1 MVGHVSVIP
10 TWSRPPKVWTLGIFA
25 AVMNMHSRPLL
36 IASLCVPLLASAQLM
51 PDADAKDQMK
61 YDVKYLASDLL
72 EGRETG
78 MPGEKLAVDY
88 IARKFGNVGLMP
100 YGDKASYLQAFT
112 FKAQPV
118 LGPMNTMQLGRRKL
132 KQGEQFFPMP
142 FSASGAARGKIYK
155 VGYAIQA
162 PELKHED
169 LKDLV
174 LTDRIAAIAISSP
187 DGTHPHS
194 KYLAYQDLKA
204 RAEKVIA
211 LGAVGI
217 VFYNDDEN
225 ATAPEP
231 TLSPK
236 VLPLSV
242 PAVFLTGRQYED
254 LLVDNN
260 PCVINVDIIREERTG
275 YNVVGLLD
283 NGAANVVVI
292 GAHLDHLGW
301 GDEGS
306 LHRGERAIHNGA
318 DDNASGIA
326 VMMQLAR
333 DLAEMDEARTN
344 DYLFIAFSGE
354 EKGLY
359 GSNYW
364 TKNPTVPIAELN
376 YMINLDMVGRLDS
389 TGTIGI
395 NGVGTSPA
403 WEEVPRVLVGDLK
416 VKTTTSGI
424 GPSDHTSFFLQG
436 VPAIHFFT
444 GTHADYH
451 KPSDDED
458 KINYE
463 GMLRI
468 TRYIESL
475 VTSLSDDGK
484 IAFTKTEEVNTENT
498 PRFKVTLGVV
508 PDYLYDG
515 KGMRIDGVTEGKPAA
530 NAGMRKGDVVMGI
543 GAVEVNDMMGY
554 MKALG
559 QFNKG
564 DAAPVKV
571 LREGKE
577 VMMEVTF

>member
-1 MVGHVSVIP
+1 MAALSITAANVVKGTSPTPTTTPGTAGATITAVPFDDALHEFDTITGITEDVTDVI
-10 TWSRPPKVWTLGIFA
+10 L
-25 AVMNMHSRPLL
+25 N
-36 IASLCVPLLASAQLM
+36 
-51 PDADAKDQMK
+51 
-61 YDVKYLASDLL
+61 
-72 EGRETG
+72 
-78 MPGEKLAVDY
+78 
-88 IARKFGNVGLMP
+88 
-100 YGDKASYLQAFT
+100 
-112 FKAQPV
+112 
-118 LGPMNTMQLGRRKL
+118 
-132 KQGEQFFPMP
+132 
-142 FSASGAARGKIYK
+142 
-155 VGYAIQA
+155 
-162 PELKHED
+162 

-194 KYLAYQDLKA
+194 KYLAYQDLQA

-242 PAVFLTGRQYED
+242 PAVFLTGKHYED

-389 TGTIGI
+389 AGAIGI

-571 LREGKE
+571 LREGRE
-577 VMMEVTF
+577 MMMEVTF